1 MEPGASKFMILSLHI
16 IYRRFMYFSRIFTF
30 SHTRSAYRRRAG
42 LFGEIILCTI
52 TTPSFMNYFITEH
65 VFKLDWIYYRKAK
78 INLLYGT
85 RVSQVYGILMMES
98 VVESW

>member
-1 MEPGASKFMILSLHI
+1 
-16 IYRRFMYFSRIFTF
+16 
-30 SHTRSAYRRRAG
+30 
-42 LFGEIILCTI
+42 
-52 TTPSFMNYFITEH
+52 MNYFITEH

-78 INLLYGT
+78 INLLYGM